1 MPQLK
6 NTAAPKNGMING
18 SAETSDI
25 PFLRTYI
32 KMPVDIKKAIDAR
45 RRLIKE
51 AAKEFTFRGTRKI
64 REGKGYFKESP
75 ASKDAL
81 PAGRKPR
88 PFKELLR
95 AAEENVYNEENEY
108 DESGRL
114 LARFFPEP
122 AAKITDDKDIKAMK
136 LREELFVPVSLKG
149 IKGWLDRQDAY
160 IDALPQRD
168 IEIMRS
174 YTSHG
179 DRLVNAYCRG
189 ALGNVTELVRAMVTD
204 TSVPLAHSFYDQFH
218 LFQRKFPKDEIRT
231 KDYYKLDDGNIDMA
245 KIGTFF
251 NSHLDFFGKGV
262 NLETMLEQYKQDLM
276 RIIEGSPRLTSDII
290 VYRGIE
296 SEKHVASSE
305 YKNKDFLS
313 TTLDPFSVLEFTEDF
328 ENESKETHAKFYCC
342 VYEIALHKSVPC
354 MYMQFFSEYSN
365 EFEVLVPPGM
375 NVKLGKTV
383 KIKIKPSRRNIKRG
397 KLLEPYFTENILVV
411 DAEVR
416 RPSPRAKKTL
426 KLIHKKR

>member
-1 MPQLK
+1 MS
-6 NTAAPKNGMING
+6 I
-18 SAETSDI
+18 
-25 PFLRTYI
+25 YI
-32 KMPVDIKKAIDAR
+32 KMPVDIKKAIAAR
-45 RRLIKE
+45 KKLIKD

-64 REGKGYFKESP
+64 RNSYGNFKERSP
-75 ASKDAL
+75 SEKKDAL
-81 PAGRKPR
+81 PAGRKAR

-95 AAEENVYNEENEY
+95 VAEENVYNEENEY

-122 AAKITDDKDIKAMK
+122 ATKITDDKDIKAMK
-136 LREELFVPVSLKG
+136 LREELFVPVNLKG

-160 IDALPQRD
+160 IDGLPQRD

-189 ALGNVTELVRAMVTD
+189 TLGNVTELVRAMVTD
-204 TSVPLAHSFYDQFH
+204 ASVPLAHSFYDQFH

-231 KDYYKLDDGNIDMA
+231 KDYYKLDDGNIDMP
-245 KIGTFF
+245 KIGNFF
-251 NSHLDFFGKGV
+251 NSHLAFFGKGA
-262 NLETMLEQYKQDLM
+262 NLETMLEQYKQDLI

-296 SEKHVASSE
+296 SERHVSSSE

-328 ENESKETHAKFYCC
+328 ENESKDTYAKFFCC
-342 VYEIALHKSVPC
+342 VYEMTVHKSVPC

-375 NVKLGKTV
+375 NMKLGKTV
-383 KIKIKPSRRNIKRG
+383 KIKVKPSRRDVKRG

-416 RPSPRAKKTL
+416 RPPPRRGKTL
-426 KLIHKKR
+426 KVLHKKR